1 MSVRLTTQGML
12 LNSCYN
18 HLMSL
23 SVAIVGLPNVGK
35 STLFNALLKKQQALA
50 ANYPFATIEPN
61 VGIVAI
67 PDERLQPLAE
77 TIAQSKPNLV
87 GAGSK
92 EQFAPVQLPPLVPAM
107 IEFVDVAG
115 LVEGAHKG
123 EGLGNQFLSHIRECN
138 AIAFVV
144 RAFTDADVVETGS
157 QNVGDDLTV
166 VKQELIFKDLET
178 VEAQKLKLKKQ
189 NANPA
194 LKTLVTLLEDG
205 FNQGKLAANILSSDQ
220 LEQIKEWSLL
230 TTKPNIY
237 VVNVGEQEM
246 ATSESVAGT
255 AAAYASRLQVE
266 PQDVVVV
273 CAKVEADLAQLP
285 LAEQSEY
292 MESLNITISGIGA
305 LAASAYTKLGLMSF
319 LTAGEK
325 EVRAWTIP
333 QGISAQKAAGVIHT
347 DFEQKFIKADVIN
360 WKLFCELGGWKKAR
374 EVGKVRVEGRDYV
387 MQNGDVVDFKIG
399 A

>member
-1 MSVRLTTQGML
+1 
-12 LNSCYN
+12 
-18 HLMSL
+18 MSL

-61 VGIVAI
+61 VGIVAV
-67 PDERLQPLAE
+67 PDERLDKLAQ
-77 TIAQSKPNLV
+77 TIAQSKPNLA

-92 EQFAPVQLPPLVPAM
+92 ELFSPVQLPPLVPAM

-115 LVEGAHKG
+115 LVAGAHKG
-123 EGLGNQFLSHIRECN
+123 EGLGNQFLSHIRECS

-144 RAFTDADVVETGS
+144 RAFADADVIETGS
-157 QNVGDDLTV
+157 LNVGDDLTT

-178 VEAQKLKLKKQ
+178 IEAQKAKLKKQ
-189 NANPA
+189 NANTG
-194 LKTLVTLLEDG
+194 LKAIVEILEQG
-205 FNQGKLAANILSSDQ
+205 FNQGKLASQILSSPQ
-220 LEQIKEWSLL
+220 LAEIADWCLL
-230 TTKPNIY
+230 TAKPCVY
-237 VVNVGEQEM
+237 VVNVGELELS
-246 ATSESVAGT
+246 TSESTAGT

-285 LAEQSEY
+285 LEEQAEY
-292 MESLNITISGIGA
+292 METLNISNLGISA
-305 LAASAYTKLGLMSF
+305 LAGAAYAKLGLMSF

-333 QGISAQKAAGVIHT
+333 AGTTAQKAAGVIHT
-347 DFEQKFIKADVIN
+347 DFEQKFIKAEVIN
-360 WKLFCELGGWKKAR
+360 WKLFTELGGWKKAR
-374 EVGKVRVEGRDYV
+374 EVGKVRIEGRDYV
-387 MQNGDVVDFKIG
+387 MQEGDVVDFKIG

>member
-1 MSVRLTTQGML
+1 
-12 LNSCYN
+12 
-18 HLMSL
+18 MSL

-61 VGIVAI
+61 VGIVAV
-67 PDERLQPLAE
+67 PDERLEALAQ
-77 TIAQSKPNLV
+77 TIAQSKPNLAS
-87 GAGSK
+87 GGSK
-92 EQFAPVQLPPLVPAM
+92 EQFAPVQLPPKVPAM

-178 VEAQKLKLKKQ
+178 IEAQKAKLKKQ
-189 NANPA
+189 NASPA
-194 LKTLVTLLEDG
+194 LKAIIETLESG
-205 FNQGKLAANILSSDQ
+205 FNQGKLANEIESLSKLD
-220 LEQIKEWSLL
+220 EIKDWCLL
-230 TTKPNIY
+230 TAKPSLY
-237 VVNVGEQEM
+237 VVNVGEQEL
-246 ATSESVAGT
+246 AASESDSGI
-255 AAAYASRLQVE
+255 AAAYASRLQVA

-285 LAEQSEY
+285 LLEQAEY
-292 MESLNITISGIGA
+292 MQSLNISTSGISA
-305 LAASAYTKLGLMSF
+305 LAEAAYTKLGLMSF

-333 QGISAQKAAGVIHT
+333 ANTLAPKAAGVIHT
-347 DFEQKFIKADVIN
+347 DFEQKFIKAEVIN
-360 WKLFCELGGWKKAR
+360 WQLFTELGGWKKAR
-374 EVGKVRVEGRDYV
+374 EAGKVRVEGKDYR
-387 MQNGDVVDFKIG
+387 MQEGDVVDFKIG